1 MDRVLLAFIFIHTFF
16 YRKMRST
23 SDVEVVHFFI
33 YLSQM
38 QLLAQYL
45 PDMAFKPLQVHH
57 LLQRNVLRAHAIIY
71 CTFYL

>member
-1 MDRVLLAFIFIHTFF
+1 
-16 YRKMRST
+16 MRST
-23 SDVEVVHFFI
+23 FDAEVVHSFI

-57 LLQRNVLRAHAIIY
+57 LYTKECFTSACYNLLHFLPLTKRIY
-71 CTFYL
+71 DKLLVIKRR